1 MRWLPVAK
9 VERKGKWVGGIGRI
23 DCVLVYKVDRLSR
36 SLLDFARLMGEFD
49 KRGVSLVSVTQQF
62 NTTTSMGRLTLNIM
76 LSFAQF
82 EREIVVERTRDKMAA
97 ARSIVVPLRQ
107 HDPTC
112 LPLAQYVRLRRV

>member
-1 MRWLPVAK
+1 
-9 VERKGKWVGGIGRI
+9 
-23 DCVLVYKVDRLSR
+23 
-36 SLLDFARLMGEFD
+36 
-49 KRGVSLVSVTQQF
+49 
-62 NTTTSMGRLTLNIM
+62 MGRLTLNIM